1 MAQHTSLYH
10 LFLPLLFLLSFSSV
24 CAFTQPSGFM
34 EPADIRILRKA
45 YPDIQFLSSFD
56 FKLNDWKIAVSRID
70 SDAEEITTLYWAGG
84 KMLPADKLDNA
95 ERYWPVLYTYNKEIP
110 DPADFTEAAIHDIR
124 NFTSAENRSKQAGTS
139 LDFFDALY
147 DSKTR
152 QSVEQHITRI
162 QFLGKY
168 TNVHE
173 KITAPLQ
180 RVENRIRILAK
191 SDKEVQTFIDNL
203 ARVDS
208 YNWREIG
215 DRSSRSFHSLGIAV
229 DILPKGWGQKNIYW
243 AWRRDIDSE
252 NWMLL
257 PLERRWMP
265 PKSVIQ
271 AFEAEGFIWGG
282 KWIVW
287 DNMHFE
293 YHPEL
298 IDYNH
303 LR

>member
-1 MAQHTSLYH
+1 MMQHF
-10 LFLPLLFLLSFSSV
+10 FLRRCILSAAFLIYPGMSFLSAVTLPFL
-24 CAFTQPSGFM
+24 
-34 EPADIRILRKA
+34 EPQELRTLRGS
-45 YPDIQFLSSFD
+45 YPDIVFD
-56 FKLNDWKIAVSRID
+56 TSYDFETDDWKI
-70 SDAEEITTLYWAGG
+70 EINGTTLYWAGG

-95 ERYWPVLYTYNKEIP
+95 ELYWPVMYKYNKDIP
-110 DPADFTEAAIHDIR
+110 DPADFTESAVNDIR

-139 LDFFDALY
+139 LDFFDAIY

-173 KITAPLQ
+173 KITGPLQ
-180 RVENRIRILAK
+180 RVENRIRILAQ
-191 SDKEVQTFIDNL
+191 SDKEVQDFIDNL

-265 PKSVIQ
+265 PESVIQ